1 MVKWEI
7 TSHEIVLEHPMR
19 SNQHLQLYEYA
30 LEIFG
35 IFLVNILWKII
46 PNLRMMEQLDLSFL
60 PTTNYSKSRQM
71 AFHLLVSSSRSMSL
85 YQAPTSLFQVH
96 P

>member
-30 LEIFG
+30 AGEMDVFWNEI
-35 IFLVNILWKII
+35 NEKII
-46 PNLRMMEQLDLSFL
+46 PNLHLMEQLDLSSL

-71 AFHLLVSSSRSMSL
+71 AFHLLVSSSKSMSR